1 MVLTRDHLVVV
12 RGTFMSYVLICMP
25 WLFCFKL
32 PSLCFNYAIIFLLFS
47 FHSGAVAGAKEA
59 LMCGIP
65 AIAISLKWYFPPFNC
80 YASFLHKQY
89 HSVFNGSATGD
100 IYNNLC
106 VDLSAIMPFRLQL
119 EDCRFSCCVVFFIKD
134 IIMS

>member
-1 MVLTRDHLVVV
+1 
-12 RGTFMSYVLICMP
+12 MSYVLIFMP

-32 PSLCFNYAIIFLLFS
+32 PSLCSNYAIIFLLFS

-65 AIAISLKWYFPPFNC
+65 AIAISLKWYFFSP
-80 YASFLHKQY
+80 SIVMFLFFISHN
-89 HSVFNGSATGD
+89 VFNGSATGGF
-100 IYNNLC
+100 YNNLC
-106 VDLSAIMPFRLQL
+106 VDLLAIMPFGLQL
-119 EDCRFSCCVVFFIKD
+119 EDRRISCYVGFFIKD